1 MYENLRYSKDPQE
14 LSPSQVLKV
23 AVQEP
28 SSYTVDEIIY
38 LNKGELLSGS
48 SVAAIFG
55 DTMLIGSVLRFGAM
69 TCLKR
74 RKREGTDVT

>member
-23 AVQEP
+23 TVQEP

-55 DTMLIGSVLRFGAM
+55 DTMLIGSVFDTRVLL
-69 TCLKR
+69 CKLQQ
-74 RKREGTDVT
+74 